1 MELAIKVFPALVEGL
16 KTTLALFGWTLVL
29 SLPLGF
35 IVGLGAT
42 SRFKPLRWVIGLYT
56 WVIRGTPLLLQL
68 FFIFFGLPLLNEAWV
83 LDRFVAAL
91 IAFVIN
97 YTAYYA
103 EIFRGGIQAI
113 PQGQYEGAKVL
124 GLSKIQTVLTIVFPQ
139 VFKIILPSIGNEIVT
154 LVKDTSLVYA
164 VGLSD
169 VMKGGKAAMQREIS
183 IIPLIEV
190 AVFYLVLTGIVT
202 LLLKMIEKRVNYYQ

>member
-1 MELAIKVFPALVEGL
+1 MDLAIKVFPSLFEGL
-16 KTTLALFGWTLVL
+16 KTTLSLFGWTLVL

-35 IVGLGAT
+35 LVGLGAT
-42 SRFKPLRWVIGLYT
+42 SRFKPLRWLIDVYT
-56 WVIRGTPLLLQL
+56 WVIRGTPLLLQM
-68 FFIFFGLPLLNEAWV
+68 FFIFFGLPLLSEGLV

-124 GLSKIQTVLTIVFPQ
+124 GLSKVQTVMTIVFPQ
-139 VFKIILPSIGNEIVT
+139 VFKIILPSIGNEIIT

-169 VMKGGKAAMQREIS
+169 VMKAGKTAMTREVS

-190 AVFYLVLTGIVT
+190 MLFYLVLTGIVT
-202 LLLKMIEKRVNYYQ
+202 LVLRSIEKRVNYYQ

>member
-1 MELAIKVFPALVEGL
+1 MDLAIKVFPALVEGL
-16 KTTLALFGWTLVL
+16 KTTLSLFGWTLIL

-42 SRFKPLRWVIGLYT
+42 SRFKPIRWLIGIYT
-56 WVIRGTPLLLQL
+56 WVIRGTPLLLQM

-83 LDRFVAAL
+83 LDRFPAAL

-124 GLSKIQTVLTIVFPQ
+124 GLSKFQTIMTIVFPQ

-169 VMKGGKAAMQREIS
+169 VMKAGKAALQREVS
-183 IIPLIEV
+183 IVPLIEV

-202 LLLKMIEKRVNYYQ
+202 VLLKFIEKRVNYYQ

>member
-113 PQGQYEGAKVL
+113 PQGQYEAAKVL